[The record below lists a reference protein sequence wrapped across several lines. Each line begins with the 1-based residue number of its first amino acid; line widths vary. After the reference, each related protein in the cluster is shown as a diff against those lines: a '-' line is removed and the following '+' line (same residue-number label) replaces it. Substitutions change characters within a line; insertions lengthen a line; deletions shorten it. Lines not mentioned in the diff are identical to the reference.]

1 LQEYL
6 PSKIL
11 QSGVDEND
19 KYPMLKGKNSVNQTL
34 IYLCKQYSCKTPVTS
49 IEDLL
54 KQIIE

>member
-1 LQEYL
+1 
-6 PSKIL
+6 
-11 QSGVDEND
+11 
-19 KYPMLKGKNSVNQTL
+19 MLKGKNSVNQTL